1 MILRFAVFASEPMRD
16 SSNAV
21 GDTDLRRIGSR
32 LNVAE
37 KRRRVLPHR
46 RQLAATVAAD
56 PQTEVS
62 RRRSCAALSPTADS
76 WVPLLPSR
84 RLGLNLIRL
93 REGRQ
98 QFLRVGDLGH
108 LRRR

>member
-21 GDTDLRRIGSR
+21 GDTDLRRSGSR

-62 RRRSCAALSPTADS
+62 RQALMRGVIADC
-76 WVPLLPSR
+76 
-84 RLGLNLIRL
+84 GL
-93 REGRQ
+93 
-98 QFLRVGDLGH
+98 VGVAVAVAPP
-108 LRRR
+108 RP